1 MKRLIVCLLFG
12 ISAPLLAQ
20 TPKLELP
27 KLEVAVT
34 RVHQDALHLYEVDA
48 SGTVQAPIAAVWKT
62 LTTYERMNEF
72 VPDMTSC
79 RVLARN
85 GSEVIIEQFGTA
97 RFLFMSKSIHLVVR
111 ATETPMTSIDIALIS
126 GDMKHYE
133 SRWELFP
140 QPDGGTK
147 VVYSGK
153 LVPNFYVPGILGTN
167 IIRGDIERMMGAV
180 LARMDK
186 PADKPDAAARN
197 LMPNQSPN

>member
-1 MKRLIVCLLFG
+1 MKRLFATLLFV

-20 TPKLELP
+20 GNKLELP

-34 RVHQDALHLYEVDA
+34 RAYQDAVHLYEVAA
-48 SGTVQAPIAAVWKT
+48 SGTVQAPLPTVWKT

-72 VPDMTSC
+72 VPDMASC

-85 GSEVIIEQFGTA
+85 GNEVIIEQFGTA
-97 RFLFMSKSIHLVVR
+97 RFLFMSKSIHLIVR
-111 ATETPMTSIDIALIS
+111 ATEQPMSSIDISLIS

-140 QPDGGTK
+140 LADGGTK

-153 LVPNFYVPGILGTN
+153 LVPNFYVPGLLGTN

-186 PADKPDAAARN
+186 PDSASLRN
-197 LMPNQSPN
+197 

>member
-1 MKRLIVCLLFG
+1 
-12 ISAPLLAQ
+12 
-20 TPKLELP
+20 
-27 KLEVAVT
+27 VA
-34 RVHQDALHLYEVDA
+34 A
-48 SGTVQAPIAAVWKT
+48 SGTVQAPLPTVWKT

-72 VPDMTSC
+72 VPDMASC

-85 GSEVIIEQFGTA
+85 GNEVIIEQFGTA
-97 RFLFMSKSIHLVVR
+97 RFLFMSKSIHLIVR
-111 ATETPMTSIDIALIS
+111 ATEQPMSSIDIALIS

-140 QPDGGTK
+140 LADGGTK

-153 LVPNFYVPGILGTN
+153 LVPNFYVPGLLGTN

-186 PADKPDAAARN
+186 PDSASTRN
-197 LMPNQSPN
+197 

>member
-1 MKRLIVCLLFG
+1 MKRLFVILLFG

-34 RVHQDALHLYEVDA
+34 RVHQDTLHLYEVDA
-48 SGTVQAPIAAVWKT
+48 SGIVQAPIGVVWKT
-62 LTTYERMNEF
+62 LTSYERMNEF

-85 GSEVIIEQFGTA
+85 GNEVIIEQFGTA

-133 SRWELFP
+133 ARWELFP

-153 LVPNFYVPGILGTN
+153 LVPNFYVPGVLGTN

-180 LARMDK
+180 LARI
-186 PADKPDAAARN
+186 DKPDTAGRN
-197 LMPNQSPN
+197 